1 MNTEQTKMK
10 EQPSY
15 YAVLTAEVRYSKVLK
30 PMEKLMY
37 AEITVLANTTGEC
50 FATNKYFAEL
60 YDVSVETVSRWIA
73 NLAKHKFINRR
84 IKYREGSKQIEK
96 RFISLSHPIDEKIN
110 TPHDNKVMTPID
122 KKVKDN
128 STSFNSSYSKGWEV
142 LIDEFYPNSNSLDV
156 IKEEYGGISD
166 KVLHTAIQEFKDKAG
181 LRDKPFLTERA
192 INAGF
197 NNYVRGDEKGGWLKT
212 LEKIKAKPQT
222 HAQMSKQINQ
232 NMDGKVIAAPKSMK
246 EIEEMLNQN
255 QDTKRRL
262 QHG

>member
-1 MNTEQTKMK
+1 MNTEQTKIK

-50 FATNKYFAEL
+50 YATNKYFAEL

-122 KKVKDN
+122 EKVKGN
-128 STSFNSSYSKGWEV
+128 TTSFNISS
-142 LIDEFYPNSNSLDV
+142 LIENFYPNDISLLAVKDS
-156 IKEEYGGISD
+156 YGNVTD
-166 KVLHTAIQEFKDKAG
+166 QVLRIAVQEFKDAA
-181 LRDKPFLTERA
+181 LNRDKPFKDVQS
-192 INAGF
+192 GF
-197 NNYVRGDEKGGWLKT
+197 RNYVRKGWLSAFT
-212 LEKIKAKPQT
+212 TKPQT
-222 HAQMSKQINQ
+222 HAQMR
-232 NMDGKVIAAPKSMK
+232 GKVIQAQVKPNLDDLALQKSMK
-246 EIEEMLNQN
+246 KLERAN
-255 QDTKRRL
+255 
-262 QHG
+262 G

>member
-1 MNTEQTKMK
+1 MNTEQTKIK

-50 FATNKYFAEL
+50 YATNKYFAEL

-122 KKVKDN
+122 EKVKGN
-128 STSFNSSYSKGWEV
+128 TTSFNISS
-142 LIDEFYPNSNSLDV
+142 LIENFYPNDISLLAVKDS
-156 IKEEYGGISD
+156 YGNVTD
-166 KVLHTAIQEFKDKAG
+166 QVLRIAVQEFKDAA
-181 LRDKPFLTERA
+181 LNRDKPFKDVQS
-192 INAGF
+192 GF
-197 NNYVRGDEKGGWLKT
+197 RNYVRKGWLLAFT
-212 LEKIKAKPQT
+212 SKPQT
-222 HAQMSKQINQ
+222 HAQMR
-232 NMDGKVIAAPKSMK
+232 GKVIQAQAKPNLDDLALQRSMK
-246 EIEEMLNQN
+246 KLERAN
-255 QDTKRRL
+255 
-262 QHG
+262 G

>member
-96 RFISLSHPIDEKIN
+96 RFISLAHPIDEKIN

-128 STSFNSSYSKGWEV
+128 TTSFNNSFIG
-142 LIDEFYPNSNSLDV
+142 DFYPNEISLLAVKDSYGDVSNQ
-156 IKEEYGGISD
+156 
-166 KVLHTAIQEFKDKAG
+166 VLRIAVQEFKDAATN
-181 LRDKPFLTERA
+181 RDKPFKDVQS
-192 INAGF
+192 GF
-197 NNYVRGDEKGGWLKT
+197 RNYVRKGYLSASFT
-212 LEKIKAKPQT
+212 TKPQT
-222 HAQMSKQINQ
+222 HAQMR
-232 NMDGKVIAAPKSMK
+232 GKVIQVQNKPNLDDLAMK
-246 EIEEMLNQN
+246 RSIKKLEQAN
-255 QDTKRRL
+255 
-262 QHG
+262 G

>member
-1 MNTEQTKMK
+1 MNTEQTKIK

-50 FATNKYFAEL
+50 YATNKYFAEL

-122 KKVKDN
+122 EKVKGN
-128 STSFNSSYSKGWEV
+128 TTSFNSSS
-142 LIDEFYPNSNSLDV
+142 LIENFYPNDISLLAVKDSY
-156 IKEEYGGISD
+156 IGFGLGCLYSAASD
-166 KVLHTAIQEFKDKAG
+166 
-181 LRDKPFLTERA
+181 
-192 INAGF
+192 
-197 NNYVRGDEKGGWLKT
+197 Y
-212 LEKIKAKPQT
+212 
-222 HAQMSKQINQ
+222 
-232 NMDGKVIAAPKSMK
+232 
-246 EIEEMLNQN
+246 
-255 QDTKRRL
+255 
-262 QHG
+262 

>member
-1 MNTEQTKMK
+1 MNTEQTKIK

-15 YAVLTAEVRYSKVLK
+15 YAVLTAEVRYSKLLK

-73 NLAKHKFINRR
+73 NLAKHRFINRR

-96 RFISLSHPIDEKIN
+96 RFISLAHPIDEKIN

-128 STSFNSSYSKGWEV
+128 TTSFNNSFIG
-142 LIDEFYPNSNSLDV
+142 DFYPNEISLLAVKDSYGDVSNQ
-156 IKEEYGGISD
+156 
-166 KVLHTAIQEFKDKAG
+166 VLRIAVQEFKDAATN
-181 LRDKPFLTERA
+181 RDKPFKDVQS
-192 INAGF
+192 GF
-197 NNYVRGDEKGGWLKT
+197 RNYVRKGYLSASFT
-212 LEKIKAKPQT
+212 TKPQT

>member
-1 MNTEQTKMK
+1 MNTEQTKIK

-50 FATNKYFAEL
+50 YATNKYFAEL

-122 KKVKDN
+122 EKVKGN
-128 STSFNSSYSKGWEV
+128 TTSFNSSFKGWEV
-142 LIDEFYPNSNSLDV
+142 LIDEFYPNSNSLDL
-156 IKEEYGGISD
+156 IKELYGSITD
-166 KVLHTAIQEFKDKAG
+166 KVLHAAILEFKDKAG
-181 LRDKPFLTERA
+181 LREKPFLTERA
-192 INAGF
+192 INSGF
-197 NNYVRGDEKGGWLKT
+197 NNYLRGGKKGGWIQT
-212 LEKIKAKPQT
+212 LEKTKVKPQT

-232 NMDGKVIAAPKSMK
+232 SMDGKVLPAPKNMK
-246 EIEEMLNQN
+246 EIEEMLNQDN
-255 QDTKRRL
+255 KRRL